1 MGLEMSVI
9 TITLLRHRY
18 YVSRFGN
25 CAMTLSTETSLNSNL
40 RGVRVYIPSP
50 KISLISLD
58 LLEI

>member
-25 CAMTLSTETSLNSNL
+25 CAMTLSTETRLNSNL
-40 RGVRVYIPSP
+40 RVVRVYIPSQNFAP
-50 KISLISLD
+50 LSLD